1 MFEDLFSRSGLSLDR
16 LRSFLAFAQAGSIA
30 KAAPG
35 DLNLQSQISR
45 QISELETFFSTE
57 LTLRNGKTLALTPA
71 GQRLANLIQEQLQ
84 DLADFQREQSQQ
96 AKSYVIGSSVSV
108 MDWLILPALPQLRA
122 CLGHC
127 VLRLDTQRSRTLVEG
142 VRDGRID
149 FAIVR
154 EDAIPSEAKR
164 LPVRQLTLHL
174 CVPKAL
180 LTGRKKSQQDLSSA
194 AVWQSLPFTAGRDG
208 GQLDAIIRQS
218 MAEAGVK
225 FQPAIE
231 CNSMLQAHQLIA
243 AGHCAGILPSIG
255 LHGLP
260 QSEIL
265 IQPFPPLK
273 HYRRELVLHYNERQ
287 MRRRAVDPSA
297 IQALAARLREGSP

>member
-1 MFEDLFSRSGLSLDR
+1 MFEDLFTRSGLSLDR

-57 LTLRNGKTLALTPA
+57 LTLRHGKTLALTRA
-71 GQRLANLIQEQLQ
+71 GQRLASLIQGQFQ
-84 DLADFQREQSQQ
+84 DLTDFQREQSQQ
-96 AKSYVIGSSVSV
+96 AKSYVIGSSASV
-108 MDWLILPALPQLRA
+108 MDWLVLPALPQLRTA
-122 CLGHC
+122 LGHSL
-127 VLRLDTQRSRTLVEG
+127 LRLDTQRSRTLVDS

-154 EDAIPSEAKR
+154 EDALPTEAKR
-164 LPVRQLTLHL
+164 LPVRQITLHL

-180 LTGRKKSQQDLSSA
+180 LSGRKKSQQDLSSP
-194 AVWQSLPFTAGRDG
+194 AVWQGLPFTAGRDG

-218 MAEAGVK
+218 MTEAGVK
-225 FQPAIE
+225 FQPVIE
-231 CNSMLQAHQLIA
+231 CNSMLQARQLIA

-260 QSEIL
+260 QSEIV
-265 IQPFPPLK
+265 IQPFVPLK
-273 HYRRELVLHYNERQ
+273 HYQRVLVLHYNERQ

-297 IQALAARLREGSP
+297 IQALAASLREESP